1 MPTTTMLLGIVSL
14 ALLASSPALCQ
25 LPGGGGA
32 RERAAPSALRDRLN
46 SPRPA
51 QVEEN
56 IERFTVNDAQKQEL
70 EKQISKLKSICPNCS
85 TVVTIGGTTIVG
97 ANVAGTATGSSL
109 SLDTPM
115 LHYLRANEMKCAALP
130 SGAKDDDCKLVSKAL
145 YQYLRRNCSAL

>member
-1 MPTTTMLLGIVSL
+1 MPTTKMLLGIVSL

-32 RERAAPSALRDRLN
+32 RERAAPSALRDRLS

-51 QVEEN
+51 QGEAN

-70 EKQISKLKSICPNCS
+70 EKQIGKLKSICPNCS

-97 ANVAGTATGSSL
+97 ANVAGTSL
-109 SLDTPM
+109 SLDSPM

-130 SGAKDDDCKLVSKAL
+130 AGATDDDCKLVSKAL
-145 YQYLRRNCSAL
+145 YQYLRRNCSEL